1 MEVISF
7 SVERDGAAWAEAAA
21 QVTDPI
27 GATELKHLS
36 PARVVLRE
44 KKYLKEFHSY
54 KMKGK
59 QKTEI
64 EMYRTDGTFQN
75 G

>member
-1 MEVISF
+1 MEQR
-7 SVERDGAAWAEAAA
+7 EWAEAAA
-21 QVTDPI
+21 HVTDPI
-27 GATELKHLS
+27 GTTELKHLS
-36 PARVVLRE
+36 PARVMLRE

-54 KMKGK
+54 EMKEK

-64 EMYRTDGTFQN
+64 EMYRINGTFQN